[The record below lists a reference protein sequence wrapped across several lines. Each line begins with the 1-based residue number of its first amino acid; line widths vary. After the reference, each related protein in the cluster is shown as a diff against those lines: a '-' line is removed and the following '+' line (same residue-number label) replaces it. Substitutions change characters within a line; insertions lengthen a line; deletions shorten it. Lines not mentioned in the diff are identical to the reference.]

1 MTKKGP
7 ELRPRESRE
16 FINKRW
22 QMAMQE
28 GPKGRQNNGA
38 EMKEEEEDSGEKGGE
53 GRRGAEAWDAEAALK
68 HADVTYLGQIV

>member
-22 QMAMQE
+22 QLAMQE
-28 GPKGRQNNGA
+28 GPKGRQNNEA
-38 EMKEEEEDSGEKGGE
+38 EMKEKEEEDSGEEGE
-53 GRRGAEAWDAEAALK
+53 EQEHGMPKPRSNMQ
-68 HADVTYLGQIV
+68 T

>member
-1 MTKKGP
+1 
-7 ELRPRESRE
+7 
-16 FINKRW
+16 
-22 QMAMQE
+22 MQE

-68 HADVTYLGQIV
+68 HADVTYLGQIVWFTFHNKNDNTCTIEQASTGVSE

>member
-38 EMKEEEEDSGEKGGE
+38 EMKEEEEDSGEEGE
-53 GRRGAEAWDAEAALK
+53 EQEHGMPKPRSNMQ
-68 HADVTYLGQIV
+68 T